1 MTNNHE
7 AAEKSR
13 DNYAIDDTLAGRI
26 TQAAAQGIVT
36 SYPDWIKSKKGLI
49 TAYVLS
55 TIGFGALVAYTNAQ
69 AEEDGD
75 EPRSP
80 QEFADKGLKLW
91 AILAAVLIL
100 VGLALWADVAVSR
113 KVVSFLRKRGVKRP
127 WTLLGAIGAAAT
139 FIISD
144 LEARDI
150 EKLAS

>member
-7 AAEKSR
+7 VAEKSR
-13 DNYAIDDTLAGRI
+13 DNYALDDTLAGRI

-80 QEFADKGLKLW
+80 Q
-91 AILAAVLIL
+91 
-100 VGLALWADVAVSR
+100 DVAAKGDVYHQRACSARYR
-113 KVVSFLRKRGVKRP
+113 KTGFLKFAYGGAHECRGHRYC
-127 WTLLGAIGAAAT
+127 TGAG
-139 FIISD
+139 SPC
-144 LEARDI
+144 
-150 EKLAS
+150 

>member
-7 AAEKSR
+7 VAEKSR
-13 DNYAIDDTLAGRI
+13 DNYALDDTLAGRI

-69 AEEDGD
+69 ADGD

-139 FIISD
+139 FIISE
-144 LEARDI
+144 LEACDI